1 MRVGLPE
8 STRPA
13 FPGEKEAE
21 SGDGTSG
28 RHVRKRNPNN
38 AMPTARA
45 EGRVGA
51 TTTVHA
57 LVSTILGHIITE
69 LRGLAPEHALSR
81 ALLHEPPPTHG
92 VSPRWTSTR
101 TRGASARVP
110 PEARL
115 HALAHSAMR
124 LGARGEGRRGPDTRA
139 SRRAAPIV
147 LPSPATR
154 GGPEEQ
160 SAQRKSGR
168 TRVSTRRA
176 RRGTCTE
183 LRHFNGDT
191 AGENREEESVKTGV
205 FGESAGSTR
214 TSNASKGP
222 SSLKNPERT

>member
-1 MRVGLPE
+1 
-8 STRPA
+8 
-13 FPGEKEAE
+13 
-21 SGDGTSG
+21 
-28 RHVRKRNPNN
+28 
-38 AMPTARA
+38 
-45 EGRVGA
+45 
-51 TTTVHA
+51 
-57 LVSTILGHIITE
+57 
-69 LRGLAPEHALSR
+69 
-81 ALLHEPPPTHG
+81 
-92 VSPRWTSTR
+92 
-101 TRGASARVP
+101 
-110 PEARL
+110 
-115 HALAHSAMR
+115 MR

-183 LRHFNGDT
+183 LRHFKGDT
-191 AGENREEESVKTGV
+191 AGENREEESVKTGF